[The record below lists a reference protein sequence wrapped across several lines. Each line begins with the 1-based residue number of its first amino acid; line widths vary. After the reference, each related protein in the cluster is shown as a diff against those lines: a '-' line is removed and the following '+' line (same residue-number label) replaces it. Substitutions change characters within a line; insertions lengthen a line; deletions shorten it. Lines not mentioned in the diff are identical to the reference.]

1 MGQKQFEEWAIV
13 EIFGHQRI
21 AGKVS
26 EQTIGGCSFVRVD
39 VPECPKHQAFTKLYG
54 QGAIYAMTI
63 TDEKTARM
71 AAESYA
77 PEPMDRWTMQRM
89 IEQLPA
95 PDNRATD
102 RRGFG
107 DENPEDYGEGDR
119 EEFPL

>member
-1 MGQKQFEEWAIV
+1 MENKTFEEWAIV

-21 AGKVS
+21 AGRVS

-77 PEPMDRWTMQRM
+77 PEPMDQWTVQRM
-89 IEQLPA
+89 IERLPA
-95 PDNRATD
+95 PDD
-102 RRGFG
+102 RVRDQRGH
-107 DENPEDYGEGDR
+107 EEDGPDDM
-119 EEFPL
+119 PW